1 MNRDDRIRGVLFG
14 TAIGD
19 ALGLPAEGLSAE
31 AISRRFRRLAE
42 RYRLFGRTGFVS
54 DDTEQTALVA
64 HAWLDA
70 RGDNARLAPAFAR
83 RLRAWFLALPLGIG
97 LATVKACLRLCA
109 GASPDRSG
117 SDSVCNGA
125 AMRAALLGV
134 LLCEE
139 PARRAQCSRALAL
152 VTHRDPRAVEGAAF
166 VTELAAQSALGP
178 PSREIDLGAASS
190 VVRHPALLRA
200 IRRAAE
206 LAACAQAPQA
216 ARELGTSGFVVH
228 TVAFAAY
235 CAARYGADRHRR
247 RGERR
252 GRYRQHR
259 GHRRRADGRPAR
271 RRRAAAP
278 PAPLIDALEDGPL
291 GRGHLAALADALS
304 GSGHTP
310 RFRPALLLLRNLSL
324 FPVVL
329 AHGFRRLFRSEL
341 AKNAAPRE
349 AEAAAQNGGV
359 AHGRVEGHRLE
370 APVAAGGGEER
381 PGALESC
388 PRTSRSTT

>member
-19 ALGLPAEGLSAE
+19 ALGLPAEGLAAE
-31 AISRRFRRLAE
+31 AISRRFGRLEE

-64 HAWLDA
+64 HAWLEA
-70 RGDNARLAPAFAR
+70 RGDDARLARAFAR

-97 LATVKACLRLCA
+97 LATAKACLRLCA

-117 SDSVCNGA
+117 SDSAGNGA

-166 VTELAAQSALGP
+166 VAELAAQSALGP

-190 VVRHPALLRA
+190 VVRHPELLRA

-206 LAACAQAPQA
+206 LAASAQAPQA

-235 CAARYGADRHRR
+235 CAARYGAD
-247 RGERR
+247 
-252 GRYRQHR
+252 
-259 GHRRRADGRPAR
+259 PAQAI
-271 RRRAAAP
+271 AAAVNAGGDTDSIGAIVGALVGARHGAAAL

-304 GSGHTP
+304 GSGRPP

-329 AHGFRRLFRSEL
+329 AHGFRRLF
-341 AKNAAPRE
+341 
-349 AEAAAQNGGV
+349 
-359 AHGRVEGHRLE
+359 
-370 APVAAGGGEER
+370 
-381 PGALESC
+381 
-388 PRTSRSTT
+388 